1 MSRPPSS
8 NGKRFGSKNG
18 NISFL
23 TVSICNP
30 RKKVKRYFVMSVEIT
45 DNSKEVSAAIKAALL
60 RGLEKCGLVAEG
72 YAKKLCPV
80 DTGNLRNSITHVVD
94 EQEPAA
100 IIGTDNEY
108 AAYVE
113 LGTGIYAEGGG
124 GRPTPWVYQ
133 DAKGN
138 WHYTRGNKAQPFLK
152 PAAADHAIQYRKI
165 LEDELK

>member
-1 MSRPPSS
+1 MSRPPA
-8 NGKRFGSKNG
+8 NGQRFGSKNG

-94 EQEPAA
+94 EGGDAVY
-100 IIGTDNEY
+100 IGTNSEY
-108 AAYVE
+108 GAYVIHKRNLAQE
-113 LGTGIYAEGGG
+113 SIIRAAGRILGYIKMQRDNFTL
-124 GRPTPWVYQ
+124 RM
-133 DAKGN
+133 GN
-138 WHYTRGNKAQPFLK
+138 VPNHT
-152 PAAADHAIQYRKI
+152 
-165 LEDELK
+165 